1 MYKMHHPNSD
11 ADRMY
16 LPRTEGGR
24 GLIQLGLSYKTATI
38 GLDKY
43 LKETRE
49 TLLPFVKEHDD
60 RKSF

>member
-16 LPRTEGGR
+16 LPRTQGGR
-24 GLIQLGLSYKTATI
+24 GLIQLDLSY
-38 GLDKY
+38 LE
-43 LKETRE
+43 ETPE